1 MEPAFI
7 HDAEVNFLAERLT
20 EVRREHQQCWTN
32 LMSEVKGLDRARIC
46 GFIRINEQRQ
56 QQGKIEKNH
65 DYLTRLKRERFGNVI
80 GHHSNIFKIAGIDL
94 SCLEREVLN
103 RGLDFG
109 IPQRTSREEIQTE
122 FEVLYKQLKHYG
134 PTSIEADDICRT
146 TFAGIAGQFLGT
158 PNNMA
163 EFSLRKEHFKTIKSL
178 QNNPEIFIT
187 RPDKGKGVVILR
199 RKDYIDKMTTILNN
213 TSKFTRLGP
222 CTSHD
227 STARIERSL
236 QDMLRE
242 LKKKEYQMRSTSEF
256 DPPGLYG
263 LGCVASRRSIKQE
276 FQCGHSFL

>member
-1 MEPAFI
+1 
-7 HDAEVNFLAERLT
+7 
-20 EVRREHQQCWTN
+20 
-32 LMSEVKGLDRARIC
+32 MSEVKGLDRPRIC
-46 GFIRINEQRQ
+46 GFISINDQRQ

-80 GHHSNIFKIAGIDL
+80 GQHSNIFNIAEINL
-94 SCLEREVLN
+94 SSLEREVLS

-109 IPQRTSREEIQTE
+109 IPKRTSREEIQTE

-134 PTSIEADDICRT
+134 PTSVEADDICRT
-146 TFAGIAGQFLGT
+146 KLAGIAEQFHGT
-158 PNNMA
+158 PNNLA
-163 EFSLRKEHFKTIKSL
+163 GFSLRKEHFKTIKSL
-178 QNNPEIFIT
+178 RNNPEIVIT

-199 RKDYIDKMTTILNN
+199 RKDYIDKMTTILND

-242 LKKKEYQMRSTSEF
+242 LKKKGEISDEIYKRIRPTGSIRARMYGVPNVQKAGVPMRPILSMHDPIPATRNCKMVSGAAST
-256 DPPGLYG
+256 G
-263 LGCVASRRSIKQE
+263 VV
-276 FQCGHSFL
+276 